1 MKYVLPIKVQH
12 FRITTWGNPLPGNKF
27 QEKPGKKND

>member
-12 FRITTWGNPLPGNKF
+12 FGITTWGNPPPGAEF
-27 QEKPGKKND
+27 QKNPVKIGD